1 MMVEHKALE
10 PETVNPPDTSLDS
23 EIRVL
28 HVDDEDDQLQFTK
41 QFLES
46 LDHCLKVESTSKP
59 EEVIDRLKSGRF
71 DCVVSDYQ
79 MPIING
85 IELAGRIKS
94 VKDIPLII
102 YTGRGSDEVARK
114 AFEAKADDYVQKE
127 IEPAHY
133 LVLARRI
140 RHAVERS
147 RMKELYGTVVNGSR
161 DAVAIVEGSKILYA
175 NQAMAELVLSDDPVQ
190 LKNMDLLRWVEKG
203 DRPGVRKAIRSR
215 EEAGSKLHRFTLV
228 DNGGRHRQVET
239 QCNPIAY
246 AGRPANLCFIRDLS
260 ENGVDKLRLP
270 HA

>member
-1 MMVEHKALE
+1 MAERRAGDEKQHV
-10 PETVNPPDTSLDS
+10 PPDTSLDS

-41 QFLES
+41 QILES
-46 LDHCLKVESTSKP
+46 LDHSLKIESTARP
-59 EEVIDRLKSGRF
+59 EEALERLTRGRF

-79 MPIING
+79 MPVIDG
-85 IELAGRIKS
+85 VQLASRIKS

-102 YTGRGSDEVARK
+102 YTGRGSEEVARK
-114 AFEAKADDYVQKE
+114 AFEARADDYVQKE

-161 DAVAIVEGSKILYA
+161 DAVVIVEGSRILYA
-175 NQAMAELVLSDDPVQ
+175 NQAMADLVLSDDPVQ
-190 LKNMDLLRWVEKG
+190 LKNMDLLRWVERR
-203 DRPGVRKAIRSR
+203 DRAGIRKAIRSR
-215 EEAGSKLHRFTLV
+215 GEADSKLHRFMLV
-228 DNGGRHRQVET
+228 DNGGRHRQVEA

-260 ENGVDKLRLP
+260 ENDGDKPRLP

>member
-1 MMVEHKALE
+1 MGDRRARGLN
-10 PETVNPPDTSLDS
+10 PANPPDNSLDN

-28 HVDDEDDQLQFTK
+28 HVDDEDDQLHFTK
-41 QFLES
+41 QMLES
-46 LDHCLKVESTSKP
+46 FDHCIKVESTTKP
-59 EEVIDRLKSGRF
+59 EEVVDRLNSGRF

-79 MPIING
+79 MPVMDG
-85 IELAGRIKS
+85 VELAGRIKS

-102 YTGRGSDEVARK
+102 YTGKGSAEVARK

-127 IEPAHY
+127 MEPAHY

-161 DAVAIVEGSKILYA
+161 DAVAIVEGSKIVYA
-175 NQAMAELVLSDDPVQ
+175 NQAMAELVLSDDPLQ
-190 LKNMDLLRWVEKG
+190 LKSMDLLRWVEKK
-203 DRPGVRKAIRSR
+203 DRPGIRKAIKSR
-215 EEAGSKLHRFTLV
+215 KEAGSKLHRFTLV
-228 DNGGRHRQVET
+228 DNGGRHRQVEA

-246 AGRPANLCFIRDLS
+246 AGRPANLCFIRDIS